1 MAEQSHGRPETCVHV
16 VYALPEV
23 QHVVEVAVTQG
34 MTAADAV
41 ARSGLI
47 ERFPDI
53 AEQRL
58 VLGLFGRQIDER
70 TPVGAGDRV
79 EICRP
84 LLRDP
89 RDLRRDM
96 TAQGRVVGQRRAQ
109 APTSREPVTKRPE

>member
-1 MAEQSHGRPETCVHV
+1 MAEQSRGGPQTSVRV

-23 QHVVEVAVTQG
+23 QHVVEVALTQG

-47 ERFPDI
+47 DRFPEI
-53 AEQRL
+53 AEQSL

-70 TPVGAGDRV
+70 TRVAPGDRI
-79 EICRP
+79 EICRA

-96 TAQGRVVGQRRAQ
+96 TAQGRVVGQRLTQ
-109 APTSREPVTKRPE
+109 APSEPVTKRPE

>member
-1 MAEQSHGRPETCVHV
+1 VHV

-23 QHVVEVAVTQG
+23 QYVVEVALTQG

-47 ERFPDI
+47 DRFPEI
-53 AEQRL
+53 AAQRL

-70 TPVGAGDRV
+70 TPVGAGDRI
-79 EICRP
+79 EICRA

-96 TAQGRVVGQRRAQ
+96 TAQGRVVGQRRTQ
-109 APTSREPVTKRPE
+109 APSEQVTKTPE